1 MKKIIFALLIIPFL
15 SFSQSECWVAADQKL
30 VFLLPD
36 MSKPHTLPS
45 PLFMP
50 VTGSANPEITWS
62 WSPTA
67 GLIDPSTKIEK
78 ANIALNSWRLDTCT
92 LYVTIEPCPMCAGAI
107 IQSRIKKVV
116 YGAQDAK
123 SGAHQSVVNLFDLP
137 LNHKVDVEHGIME
150 DECGKIISKFFSDKR
165 NK

>member
-1 MKKIIFALLIIPFL
+1 MNHNKFMKLALK
-15 SFSQSECWVAADQKL
+15 EAKKAVKKDE
-30 VFLLPD
+30 V
-36 MSKPHTLPS
+36 
-45 PLFMP
+45 P
-50 VTGSANPEITWS
+50 VGAVIVREGKVISRAFNLREKSNMAIGHAEIL
-62 WSPTA
+62 A
-67 GLIDPSTKIEK
+67 IQK
-78 ANIALNSWRLDTCT
+78 ANKKLKSWRLDSCT